1 MFIFMELWGFF
12 PVVTAKFVEVG
23 SLPKLTVVWVCCFFF
38 HGSSSCQSVVYL

>member
-23 SLPKLTVVWVCCFFF
+23 SLPKLTVVWVCFFF
-38 HGSSSCQSVVYL
+38 FMEAAPVKVSFI